1 LRTAKTRSRP
11 DTLRRRAGAWH
22 NAPLFRADEVTMA
35 DNSVSRWL
43 RSLAADGR
51 LWWLLLLL
59 PVVLFLPALPIDET
73 RYLAVAWEMR
83 LHLDFLV
90 PHLNGA
96 PYSDKPPLL
105 FWLIN
110 LGWLFAGLHVWA
122 VRLGVLAASF
132 ASLALFERLVLR
144 LEPDAALARRA
155 VIVLFGIVYF
165 AIFSS
170 AIMFDVL
177 LATFVLLALHGALDW
192 DALRWRRG
200 LVLLAL
206 GFGLGI
212 LTKGP
217 VVLLDAGFALVL
229 GPWWSETA
237 RANQRRWYAM
247 TGLAVLGGAVIALAW
262 AVPAAIM
269 GGGKYA
275 DAIFLRQTVDRMAN
289 SFAHR
294 RPLWW
299 YFMVLPAMVLPWT
312 LAVRAPWRAW
322 RESFHISK
330 SARFAAAWAVP
341 AFVAFCFV
349 SGKQPHY
356 LLPLLPALALYLA
369 KVLGAKGA
377 HVRGRLFGVLLL
389 IAGVALAAF
398 PYVAA
403 HAQDFSWLARLVAER
418 RLTPEFL
425 HVAAGIWPLW
435 GALAALTGL
444 VLLCLRG
451 VHASLRALALA
462 SAAAAALGMLALAQ
476 GVGPYVDVRVAAAR
490 IRQDQ
495 DTGRPI
501 AHLAWHHGLFEFP
514 GRFTQ
519 PLPKVNFDELR
530 AWCAAHP
537 DGEIVTFY
545 TKYPIPAKPDLQLPY
560 RFGFIRFWR
569 AQDLLA
575 MPWPEQA
582 PAPDADETPDD

>member
-1 LRTAKTRSRP
+1 
-11 DTLRRRAGAWH
+11 
-22 NAPLFRADEVTMA
+22 
-35 DNSVSRWL
+35 
-43 RSLAADGR
+43 
-51 LWWLLLLL
+51 
-59 PVVLFLPALPIDET
+59 
-73 RYLAVAWEMR
+73 
-83 LHLDFLV
+83 
-90 PHLNGA
+90 
-96 PYSDKPPLL
+96 
-105 FWLIN
+105 
-110 LGWLFAGLHVWA
+110 
-122 VRLGVLAASF
+122 
-132 ASLALFERLVLR
+132 
-144 LEPDAALARRA
+144 
-155 VIVLFGIVYF
+155 
-165 AIFSS
+165 
-170 AIMFDVL
+170 
-177 LATFVLLALHGALDW
+177 
-192 DALRWRRG
+192 
-200 LVLLAL
+200 
-206 GFGLGI
+206 
-212 LTKGP
+212 
-217 VVLLDAGFALVL
+217 
-229 GPWWSETA
+229 
-237 RANQRRWYAM
+237 
-247 TGLAVLGGAVIALAW
+247 
-262 AVPAAIM
+262 
-269 GGGKYA
+269 
-275 DAIFLRQTVDRMAN
+275 
-289 SFAHR
+289 
-294 RPLWW
+294 
-299 YFMVLPAMVLPWT
+299 
-312 LAVRAPWRAW
+312 
-322 RESFHISK
+322 
-330 SARFAAAWAVP
+330 VP

-369 KVLGAKGA
+369 KVLGAEGA

-403 HAQDFSWLARLVAER
+403 HAQDFAWLARLVAER

>member
-1 LRTAKTRSRP
+1 M
-11 DTLRRRAGAWH
+11 
-22 NAPLFRADEVTMA
+22 MA
-35 DNSVSRWL
+35 DLSGTRFL
-43 RSLAADGR
+43 RGLAADGR

-110 LGWLFAGLHVWA
+110 FGWLFAGMHVWA

-132 ASLALFERLVLR
+132 ASLLLFERMVLR
-144 LEPDAALARRA
+144 LQPDAALARRA
-155 VIVLFGIVYF
+155 VIILFGIVYF
-165 AIFSS
+165 AIFSG

-177 LATFVLLALHGALDW
+177 LTTFALLALHGALDW

-200 LVLLAL
+200 FILLAL

-217 VVLLDAGFALVL
+217 VVLLDTGFALVF

-237 RANQRRWYAM
+237 RANKRRWYAM
-247 TGLAVLGGAVIALAW
+247 TGLAVLGGAIIALAW

-269 GGGKYA
+269 GGEKYA

-294 RPLWW
+294 RPVWW

-312 LAVRAPWRAW
+312 LAVRAPWRSW

-330 SARFAAAWAVP
+330 SARFATVWAVP
-341 AFVAFCFV
+341 AFVAFCLV

-369 KVLGAKGA
+369 ELLGTDGA
-377 HVRGRLFGVLLL
+377 RVRGRLFGTLLL
-389 IAGVALAAF
+389 VAGIALAAF
-398 PYVAA
+398 PYLAA
-403 HAQDFSWLARLVAER
+403 HAQDIAPLERLITEH

-425 HVAAGIWPLW
+425 HVAAGIWPAW
-435 GALAALTGL
+435 GALAAFVGLL
-444 VLLCLRG
+444 VLCVRG
-451 VHASLRALALA
+451 AHASLRALALA
-462 SAAAAALGMLALAQ
+462 STAAAALGMLALAQ
-476 GVGPYVDVRVAAAR
+476 GVGPYVDVSVAAAR
-490 IRQDQ
+490 IKQDQ
-495 DTGRPI
+495 DSGRPI
-501 AHLAWHHGLFEFP
+501 AHLAWHHGLFDFP
-514 GRFTQ
+514 GRLTQ
-519 PLPKVNFDELR
+519 ALPKVDFGALR

-545 TKYPIPAKPDLQLPY
+545 SKYPITAKPELVLPY

-569 AQDLLA
+569 ASDLIA
-575 MPWPEQA
+575 MPWPAQGKA
-582 PAPDADETPDD
+582 PAMDLDDAPED